1 MKFDVTKGQ
10 RWNKLHTFPFQS
22 IVFSIFLALITFS
35 SRTCWTVQLATIAP
49 LNFKLTLL
57 NHTKDWITLL
67 HADHSVLSPLIQS
80 DLWTVKKNPPPPRLW
95 FRHIILR
102 KTAAKFRV
110 ICQHLTGGIL
120 FEKTDT
126 CCALSFTNVLVL
138 SILSQRIIQAHNFP
152 SSKSEYSIDRAV
164 VFWIWCCCC

>member
-1 MKFDVTKGQ
+1 MKFDAACVTKGQ
-10 RWNKLHTFPFQS
+10 RWNKLNTFPFQF
-22 IVFSIFLALITFS
+22 IVFSISLPLITFFS
-35 SRTCWTVQLATIAP
+35 GTCRTVQLATIAP

-80 DLWTVKKNPPPPRLW
+80 DLWMVKKNPPSPCLW

-110 ICQHLTGGIL
+110 ICQHLTGGIP
-120 FEKTDT
+120 FEKNRHM
-126 CCALSFTNVLVL
+126 LHI
-138 SILSQRIIQAHNFP
+138 ILHKRSGLIYFVTMYY
-152 SSKSEYSIDRAV
+152 SST
-164 VFWIWCCCC
+164 